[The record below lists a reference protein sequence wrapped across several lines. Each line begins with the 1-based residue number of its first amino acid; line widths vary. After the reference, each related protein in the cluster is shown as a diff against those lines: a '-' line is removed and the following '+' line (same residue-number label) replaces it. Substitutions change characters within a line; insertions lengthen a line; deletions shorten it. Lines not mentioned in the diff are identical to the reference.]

1 MGITSRLLVVLAVI
15 LTPTLA
21 HAQATV
27 AGTVRDS
34 SGAVLP
40 GVSVE
45 VTSTALI
52 ERVRSAASDSS
63 GQYRI
68 TELPPGTYAVT
79 FSISGF
85 TTLRRDAITVSGS
98 GVIPVNA
105 ELSVGNLTE
114 TVVV

>member
-1 MGITSRLLVVLAVI
+1 MSMRVTSRFLVLLAVL

-27 AGTVRDS
+27 AGTVRDA

-45 VTSTALI
+45 AASAALI
-52 ERVRSAASDSS
+52 EKVRSAVTDST

-79 FSISGF
+79 FSLSGF
-85 TTLRRDAITVSGS
+85 TTLRRDPVTVSGS
-98 GVIPVNA
+98 GVIPINV
-105 ELSVGNLTE
+105 
-114 TVVV
+114 